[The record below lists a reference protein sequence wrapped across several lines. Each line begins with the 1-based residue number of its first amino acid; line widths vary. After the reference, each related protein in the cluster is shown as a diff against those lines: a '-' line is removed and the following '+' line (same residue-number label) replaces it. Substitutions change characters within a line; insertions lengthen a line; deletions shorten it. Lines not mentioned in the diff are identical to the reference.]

1 MTNEELMKATAEQAA
16 AEQKAATDK
25 AAADKTAAE
34 EAAKN
39 APQGDKAGKEGAAG
53 EEKKHEE
60 AIPYSRFKEV
70 NDELKA
76 LRDEKTANEKKAK
89 DAEVEAL
96 KKRGEWETLAK
107 SREAELVTAK
117 QAIAER
123 DIKQAVYLEAVADNA
138 VDPAVI
144 FTLLDRSRC
153 KVLEDGTIVGVKEAV
168 TQLLAQKPYLVAAGA
183 PGYKMPAGG
192 SGHDLTPEE
201 IGKLSMAEYRKWV
214 TEHPNA

>member
-1 MTNEELMKATAEQAA
+1 MTNEEMLKATAEQAV
-16 AEQKAATDK
+16 AEQKAAADK

-53 EEKKHEE
+53 EEKKHED
-60 AIPYSRFKEV
+60 AIPYSRFKEI

-76 LRDEKTANEKKAK
+76 LKDEKADREKKAK
-89 DAEVEAL
+89 AADEEAL
-96 KKRGEWETLAK
+96 KKRGEWEALAK
-107 SREAELVTAK
+107 SKDVELVAAR

-144 FTLLDRSRC
+144 FTLLDKSHC
-153 KVLEDGTIVGVKEAV
+153 KVQDDGTIIGVKEAV
-168 TQLLAQKPYLVAAGA
+168 TSLLALKPYLVAAGA

-192 SGHDLTPEE
+192 SGHDLTSEE

-214 TEHPNA
+214 EEHPNA